1 VPGEVVVV
9 STSEAQNIKES
20 QRDVYQHVEMH
31 GKKGGC
37 CPQCTAPKVPVA
49 GAYGAMKTKT
59 KTKTTTA
66 GTFGKMMP
74 KATKMMSALE
84 RTTKSPY
91 YT

>member
-1 VPGEVVVV
+1 
-9 STSEAQNIKES
+9 
-20 QRDVYQHVEMH
+20 MH

-37 CPQCTAPKVPVA
+37 CPKCTA
-49 GAYGAMKTKT
+49 

-66 GTFGKMMP
+66 PKAPKMP

-84 RTTKSPY
+84 RTVKSPY

>member
-1 VPGEVVVV
+1 
-9 STSEAQNIKES
+9 
-20 QRDVYQHVEMH
+20 MH

-37 CPQCTAPKVPVA
+37 CPKCTAPKVPVA

-59 KTKTTTA
+59 TKTT
-66 GTFGKMMP
+66 KMP

>member
-1 VPGEVVVV
+1 
-9 STSEAQNIKES
+9 
-20 QRDVYQHVEMH
+20 MH
-31 GKKGGC
+31 GKKGEC
-37 CPQCTAPKVPVA
+37 CPKCAA

-59 KTKTTTA
+59 KTTTT

>member
-1 VPGEVVVV
+1 
-9 STSEAQNIKES
+9 
-20 QRDVYQHVEMH
+20 MH

-37 CPQCTAPKVPVA
+37 CPKC
-49 GAYGAMKTKT
+49 AM